1 MSPLAST
8 VGSMAEPSAATTM
21 LARHVRA
28 LLLHIGLPESQHYLG
43 GFQVHPESHSVRV
56 TWTVAPELSDE
67 IDRTL
72 WEIGDSGGHPLARLE
87 DHSMDVM
94 LGAIAELLYGLG
106 CTVIR
111 LPPGPDNRLAAIEVV
126 AGPDGEPP

>member
-1 MSPLAST
+1 
-8 VGSMAEPSAATTM
+8 MAEPSAATTM
-21 LARHVRA
+21 LARHVRS

-43 GFQVHPESHSVRV
+43 GFQVHRDAHSVRV

-87 DHSMDVM
+87 DRSMDVM

-106 CTVIR
+106 CTVVR
-111 LPPGPDNRLAAIEVV
+111 LPPGPERRVPAIEVLS
-126 AGPDGEPP
+126 GPDGRRP